1 MLRAP
6 YFMINVY
13 PYLSVLFLQ
22 NIYGLTA
29 LVNRLVTIY
38 KYEYGKEL
46 WILCNQSVMAG
57 KLQCNR

>member
-46 WILCNQSVMAG
+46 WILCNQSVIAY
-57 KLQCNR
+57 K